1 MLPLQVQI
9 CLILSICWCVRF
21 VSGSVFL
28 HCGCETNYV
37 HQVDENERC
46 SVDEF
51 ESILLGQLPENGK
64 VFWKEL
70 V

>member
-1 MLPLQVQI
+1 M
-9 CLILSICWCVRF
+9 RF
-21 VSGSVFL
+21 LSGSVFL
-28 HCGCETNYV
+28 HCGCETNYL

-51 ESILLGQLPENGK
+51 ESVLLGQLPENGK